1 MSALYELTGLLK
13 TLKIPVETGKFSEKA
28 PERYVVL
35 TPLHDGLLLYADNQP
50 ELDVEE
56 VRISLFSKGN
66 YLNDKQLLTKAL
78 LDLDFVITDRRL
90 LGLEEN
96 TGFYHYVLDVAK
108 EYVRM
113 ED

>member
-1 MSALYELTGLLK
+1 MNALKELVQLMASLD
-13 TLKIPVETGKFSEKA
+13 LPVETGKFSGKA

-35 TPLHDGLLLYADNQP
+35 TPIHDGLQLYADNRP

-56 VRISLFSKGN
+56 VRISLFVKGN
-66 YLNDKQLLTKAL
+66 YLRDKTVLSSKLLE
-78 LDLDFVITDRRL
+78 LDFTITDRRL
-90 LGLEEN
+90 LGLEDE

-108 EYVRM
+108 EYVRT